1 LFPYYFF
8 PSISHILQM
17 LQTYQ
22 KVIIQL
28 TSLFPQ
34 GKFSI
39 NFGGL
44 IILIVKIKNI
54 SVMISLVC

>member
-1 LFPYYFF
+1 
-8 PSISHILQM
+8 M